1 VASAVSRQ
9 VWGDWTDARQAAR
22 SADVAVPAPRGADG
36 RAVEARAVLAVFE
49 AAGTAAA
56 LVDGDGR
63 VHGATAAFERLL
75 AADGRRD
82 AVCEAVHELVQELRR
97 DVAWGREPR
106 PGETHTASR
115 AVPVGETAYR
125 ITVARPAP
133 VRDDAPPGRALF
145 LPVLVERS
153 AAEAPARA
161 VHAQVAADL
170 SRREME
176 VARELAAGRTTAQ
189 AAAALGISVHTARH
203 HAERAYAK
211 LGVRSRAAL
220 GALLGGAPAKADLS
234 RRPPIPR
241 P

>member
-1 VASAVSRQ
+1 VSRQ
-9 VWGDWTDARQAAR
+9 VWGDWTDARRTAT
-22 SADVAVPAPRGADG
+22 SADVAVPPARGADG

-49 AAGTAAA
+49 AAGTAVA
-56 LVDGDGR
+56 LVDRDGR
-63 VHGATAAFERLL
+63 MHGATAAFEHLL
-75 AADGRRD
+75 AADGHRPVVCD
-82 AVCEAVHELVQELRR
+82 AARELVQELRR

-106 PGETHTASR
+106 PGETHTAAR
-115 AVPVGETAYR
+115 AVPVAETAYR

-133 VRDDAPPGRALF
+133 ARDDAPPARAPL
-145 LPVLVERS
+145 LPVLVERI
-153 AAEAPARA
+153 AAATAAARPERA
-161 VHAQVAADL
+161 GDAQVAIGL

-220 GALLGGAPAKADLS
+220 GALLGGAADKADLS
-234 RRPPIPR
+234 RRPPSPR
-241 P
+241 R